1 MVVPSESLPRI
12 DEHSV
17 SIGAAPSVVW
27 DAVLR
32 VLGQSFSSFR
42 LVARVVGCHDA
53 QASGPR
59 PLAVGSTIPGF
70 HVVAADAPHKLALAG
85 HHRFSRYELTFR
97 LDDANGTVR
106 LRAESLAEFPG
117 VLGRIYRAM
126 VIGTGGHVLGVKRL
140 LAIMKREAERR

>member
-1 MVVPSESLPRI
+1 MVVPSENLPRI

-32 VLGQSFSSFR
+32 VVERSFSLR
-42 LVARVVGCHDA
+42 PVARVLGCHDTE
-53 QASGPR
+53 ASGPR
-59 PLAVGSTIPGF
+59 PLALGSALPGF

-85 HHRFSRYELTFR
+85 RHRFSRYALTFR

-106 LRAESLAEFPG
+106 LRAESLGEFPG

-140 LAIMKREAERR
+140 LTTMKREAERR